1 MKTHVVIATTEGHAF
16 VQRITEEEPGVQSV
30 MCLDGTAQVLPVS
43 AGYHAFVR
51 RGSGVIARDFGQE
64 AFRIDVG
71 ARIDQGNSWQLPV
84 YLAHALQA
92 RGELGDG
99 KPQRGDRVLWATGE
113 VDVDLAVRPVA
124 GVAQKLAHAIAP
136 VRALR
141 ERGVEVQLL
150 LPTANVGESAGHAE
164 ALGGVSG
171 VTRLADVLPKP
182 AEASP
187 APVAPPAAKPS
198 DGFADAK
205 PASRSWRWALI
216 GLVALVLLLASARYL
231 RPEWFPAE
239 PVNDG
244 RELDDFGGRGRE
256 LKELD

>member
-1 MKTHVVIATTEGHAF
+1 MKTHVVIATTEGLAF
-16 VQRITEEEPGVQSV
+16 IQRITEEEPGVQSV
-30 MCLDGTAQVLPVS
+30 ICFDGTAQVLPVS

-51 RGSGVIARDFGQE
+51 RGSGVVARDFGHD

-71 ARIDQGNSWQLPV
+71 ARIDQGSSWQLPV

-92 RGELGDG
+92 RGDLGNG
-99 KPQRGDRVLWATGE
+99 KPLRGDRVLWATGE
-113 VDVDLAVRPVA
+113 IDVDLAVRPVS

-141 ERGVEVQLL
+141 EQGVEVQLL

-182 AEASP
+182 MPTGATAS
-187 APVAPPAAKPS
+187 
-198 DGFADAK
+198 G
-205 PASRSWRWALI
+205 ASRGLGVKAEVAAMPLPRLWRWALI
-216 GLVALVLLLASARYL
+216 SLVVLALVFAGSRYL
-231 RPEWFPAE
+231 QPELFPGE

-244 RELDDFGGRGRE
+244 RELDDFGGSGRD
-256 LKELD
+256 LKNPD